1 MCTELYII
9 LQKDLFMYGNVHIF
23 VSTKNAKVM
32 THLERLIQDIANKI
46 AAQQTSN
53 ERAKTAKEVKDK
65 LLRTHT
71 AKGTQK
77 ILSHARKELDLR
89 GLLTVSLRR
98 VLKLSKTKID
108 SLNRQYQEMVKR
120 KLETHEHQP
129 ILQQEAYIQT
139 ALDWLQSSSYIKIGL
154 GLMVLTGRRTTE
166 IFKTGSF
173 VKVGKNTVLFD
184 GQTKKRGT
192 AKGYKIRTLC
202 DAQIIVDALEKLR
215 STKDFSLLNE
225 VQTSAKVAPQLNLQ
239 MLYLAKFIGKG
250 CTPHDT
256 RKAYIALTAAK
267 YKPAKMSFR
276 TYAAQNLGHEPNG
289 LQTES
294 YLKYIQF

>member
-1 MCTELYII
+1 
-9 LQKDLFMYGNVHIF
+9 
-23 VSTKNAKVM
+23 M

-46 AAQQTSN
+46 QSVATPN
-53 ERAKTAKEVKDK
+53 ERAKMAKEIKEK

-89 GLLTVSLRR
+89 GLLTVSLKR

-108 SLNRQYQEMVKR
+108 SLNRQYQENVKQL
-120 KLETHEHQP
+120 LETHEHQP
-129 ILQQEAYIQT
+129 ILQQEQYIQT
-139 ALDWLQSSSYIKIGL
+139 ALDWLQSSSYIKVGL
-154 GLMVLTGRRTTE
+154 GLMILTGRRTTE

-173 VKVGKNTVLFD
+173 TKVGKNVVVFD

-192 AKGYKIRTLC
+192 GKGYKIRTLC
-202 DAQIIVDALEKLR
+202 DTQIIVDALDKLR
-215 STKDFSLLNE
+215 NAKDFSLLNE
-225 VQTSAKVAPQLNLQ
+225 VQTSSKVAPQLNLQ
-239 MLYLAKFIGKG
+239 MLYLAKYLGKG

-256 RKAYIALTAAK
+256 RKAYIALTAEK
-267 YKPAKMSFR
+267 HKPAKMSFR
-276 TYAAQNLGHEPNG
+276 TFAAQMLGHEPNG